1 MLLIRMRFTAI
12 FLIGLVAGLHGC
24 GGGSSSDANLPVT
37 IFPVDRVIA
46 ELATVGGRFEG
57 THTGPTGVRETLRV
71 NYTQTSPGQVTR
83 EETVTQ
89 NGAALSTQSST
100 INFLNSP
107 FRVTGWIDQAL
118 NPVVISQG
126 VALPISANIGDHGVM
141 MFGAQYIQDNGLS
154 TSDIGLTHK
163 VTLAWILAGRTASTA
178 DFCISQTIAAD
189 FISTAKFDC
198 FEIDA
203 AGKVLSFKGIFRIHS
218 KSIDQEVVYQ

>member
-1 MLLIRMRFTAI
+1 MLLRRIGSTAV
-12 FLIGLVAGLHGC
+12 LLTGLVTSLQGC
-24 GGGSSSDANLPVT
+24 GGGSESATNLPVT
-37 IFPVDRVIA
+37 IFPVDRVIT

-57 THTGPTGVRETLRV
+57 VHADPTGVRETLLV
-71 NYTQTSPGQVTR
+71 TYTQTSPGQVTR
-83 EETVTQ
+83 QETVIQ
-89 NGAALSTQSST
+89 DGATPRTQSSK

-118 NPVVISQG
+118 NPVTISQG

-154 TSDIGLTHK
+154 TSDIGLTHF
-163 VTLAWILAGRTASTA
+163 VTLAWTLASHSTTTA
-178 DFCISQTIAAD
+178 DLCISQVIAAD
-189 FISTAKFDC
+189 FISTSKFDC

-203 AGKVLSFKGIFRIHS
+203 TGKVLSFKGIVRIHS